1 MYGREML
8 KKTFQVKMMGRII
21 GVGTDIIEMERVLK
35 YCQKDSFLRKYYT
48 EAERELIAKKKERA
62 AGNFAGK
69 EAVVKAFGTGF
80 LNCMPGEI
88 EILRDEYGKPYV
100 NLLNNAKRIAEEKG
114 IKKIHIS
121 LSDIEKLAV
130 AYAIAEGE

>member
-1 MYGREML
+1 MS
-8 KKTFQVKMMGRII
+8 KIV
-21 GVGTDIIEMERVLK
+21 GVGTDIIEIERVLRCCEK
-35 YCQKDSFLRKYYT
+35 ESFLKKYYT
-48 EAERELIAKKKERA
+48 KAERELIEKKKSRA

-100 NLLNNAKRIAEEKG
+100 NLFDNAKRIAKEKG
-114 IKKIHIS
+114 INKLYIS
-121 LSDIEKLAV
+121 LSDTEKLST
-130 AYAIAEGE
+130 AYVVAEGDDR